1 MGAGKGYYSQTQPP
15 VPYTQQNPYY
25 RYKAVGYAFMY
36 TDSNEDG
43 MVVINF
49 KKPQDKV
56 TTEESSIITSIQQLL
71 NRPNILIRFSGT
83 KAVSEEATV
92 AIVFAEDRNT
102 LRRVPATD
110 MSAALCQPHLKTQL
124 ENLGV
129 TNVSP
134 KVKPSP
140 EQLKR
145 YLENPPD
152 GINTKI

>member
-1 MGAGKGYYSQTQPP
+1 
-15 VPYTQQNPYY
+15 
-25 RYKAVGYAFMY
+25 MY